1 MSKNNEYN
9 NSTTIQNV
17 SSPNND
23 TLVELSGYIRVLNK
37 IALGILFVSIIS
49 MFILA
54 RLLIFKYEHVVK
66 LPSDLL
72 EYINEYETVYID
84 EQSGDEN
91 TSFEVE
97 TSEKCGMLTV
107 YEDCYFTME
116 DNSCSPDFW
125 DNVSGRDL

>member
-1 MSKNNEYN
+1 MSKNNEHN
-9 NSTTIQNV
+9 NSTTIQNI

-23 TLVELSGYIRVLNK
+23 TLVELSGYIRVLGK

-49 MFILA
+49 IFILA
-54 RLLIFKYEHVVK
+54 GLLIFKFEHVVK

>member
-1 MSKNNEYN
+1 MSKNNEHN
-9 NSTTIQNV
+9 NSTTIQNI

-23 TLVELSGYIRVLNK
+23 TLVELSGYIRVLGK

-54 RLLIFKYEHVVK
+54 RLLIFKFEHVVK

-72 EYINEYETVYID
+72 EYINEYETIYID
-84 EQSGDEN
+84 ERSGDEN

-97 TSEKCGMLTV
+97 TSENCGMLTV

>member
-1 MSKNNEYN
+1 MSKNNEHN

-23 TLVELSGYIRVLNK
+23 TLVELSGYIRVLDK
-37 IALGILFVSIIS
+37 IALGILFVSTIS

-54 RLLIFKYEHVVK
+54 KLLIFKFEHVVK
-66 LPSDLL
+66 LHSDLF

-116 DNSCSPDFW
+116 DNSCSPDSW

>member
-72 EYINEYETVYID
+72 EYINEYETIYID

>member
-1 MSKNNEYN
+1 MSKNNEHN
-9 NSTTIQNV
+9 NSTT
-17 SSPNND
+17 SNND
-23 TLVELSGYIRVLNK
+23 TLVELSGYIRVLGK

-49 MFILA
+49 IFILA
-54 RLLIFKYEHVVK
+54 RLLIFKFEHVVK

-72 EYINEYETVYID
+72 EYINEYETIYID

>member
-1 MSKNNEYN
+1 MSKENEYN
-9 NSTTIQNV
+9 NLDNNSITTQEDTQEKKAGNVKNNIITTISTFAIV
-17 SSPNND
+17 AGVAVILDLTAS
-23 TLVELSGYIRVLNK
+23 VLEQ
-37 IALGILFVSIIS
+37 ARDLHDLFLHSQ
-49 MFILA
+49 
-54 RLLIFKYEHVVK
+54 
-66 LPSDLL
+66 
-72 EYINEYETVYID
+72 EYIKHVTVYID

-116 DNSCSPDFW
+116 DNSCSPDSW

>member
-1 MSKNNEYN
+1 MSKNNEHN

-23 TLVELSGYIRVLNK
+23 TLVELSGYIRVLDK
-37 IALGILFVSIIS
+37 IAFSILFVSIIS
-49 MFILA
+49 
-54 RLLIFKYEHVVK
+54 LLILTILLFFKAKHVDK
-66 LPSDLL
+66 LRSDLF

-91 TSFEVE
+91 TFFEVE